1 MRQIVAF
8 DFELQKNLSGDRGQ
22 VTEKT
27 IRIFPV
33 NIGGCRTELQAKKN
47 PLHFRCRGSV

>member
-33 NIGGCRTELQAKKN
+33 NIGGVQNRIAGKKKS
-47 PLHFRCRGSV
+47 PAL

>member
-8 DFELQKNLSGDRGQ
+8 YFELQKKLSGDRGQ

-33 NIGGCRTELQAKKN
+33 NIWWVQNRIAGEKKS
-47 PLHFRCRGSV
+47 PAL